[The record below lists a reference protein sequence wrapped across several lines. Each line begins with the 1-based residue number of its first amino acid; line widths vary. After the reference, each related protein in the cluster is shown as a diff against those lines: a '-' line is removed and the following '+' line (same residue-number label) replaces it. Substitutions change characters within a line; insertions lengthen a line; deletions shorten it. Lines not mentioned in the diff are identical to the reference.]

1 MDSSNAEPT
10 PTPAAAPSQTPSVI
24 EATQIFRGAKE
35 VIIQHQGVRYRLRV
49 TRRGKLILQ
58 K

>member
-1 MDSSNAEPT
+1 MDSSKIDPVPAADQPN
-10 PTPAAAPSQTPSVI
+10 TPAPAVL
-24 EATQIFRGAKE
+24 EANQIFRGAKE